1 MNLRDKPP
9 CYSCD
14 HHTEA
19 CHATCEAYL
28 GWAEARRAARDARWQ
43 QNQGGREAQSRQMDM
58 CIKQKRRRERG

>member
-19 CHATCEAYL
+19 CHGTCVAYL
-28 GWAEARRAARDARWQ
+28 GWAAQRTKAREERWQ
-43 QNQGGREAQSRQMDM
+43 QGQGGREAERRLIDSR
-58 CIKQKRRRERG
+58 IKKRKRRERG